1 MSSWKTLLLNVYYYG
16 SYPHRAWRIAQA
28 RAGGRSPVMVLFY
41 HRIADD
47 RATPWTTSNLT
58 FGRQMRW
65 LKRHF
70 DMVSLAE
77 AQRRLKSGAND
88 RPCVAITFDDGYA
101 DNCHFA
107 LPLLVEQRIP
117 CTYFVSTRQI
127 LEGVAFPHDV
137 ARGRP
142 LAPNTPEEI
151 CRMAAAG
158 IEIGAHS
165 RTHADLGPT
174 IDRAQLYDEL
184 VVARQELQDLTGS
197 PVDYFA
203 FPYGQNANLSPMAF
217 QLARIAG
224 YKGVCSG
231 YGGFNFPGDDAFHL
245 QRIHVDDD
253 MIRLKNW
260 TSVDPRK
267 VRSIRRYEY
276 EDAKVEVA
284 ETVAQVEG
292 ACA

>member
-16 SYPHRAWRIAQA
+16 SYPHRAWRIAQ

-77 AQRRLKSGAND
+77 AQRRLKSGERSAL
-88 RPCVAITFDDGYA
+88 RGHYVRRRLRRQLPFCAAAIGRTE
-101 DNCHFA
+101 N
-107 LPLLVEQRIP
+107 PLHVLCFHASNPGGRR
-117 CTYFVSTRQI
+117 VS
-127 LEGVAFPHDV
+127 
-137 ARGRP
+137 ARCRAGRP

-174 IDRAQLYDEL
+174 IDRAHCTTNSWS
-184 VVARQELQDLTGS
+184 RQELQDLHWQSGRLFRV
-197 PVDYFA
+197 P
-203 FPYGQNANLSPMAF
+203 LMA
-217 QLARIAG
+217 RM
-224 YKGVCSG
+224 
-231 YGGFNFPGDDAFHL
+231 P
-245 QRIHVDDD
+245 
-253 MIRLKNW
+253 
-260 TSVDPRK
+260 T
-267 VRSIRRYEY
+267 
-276 EDAKVEVA
+276 
-284 ETVAQVEG
+284 
-292 ACA
+292 